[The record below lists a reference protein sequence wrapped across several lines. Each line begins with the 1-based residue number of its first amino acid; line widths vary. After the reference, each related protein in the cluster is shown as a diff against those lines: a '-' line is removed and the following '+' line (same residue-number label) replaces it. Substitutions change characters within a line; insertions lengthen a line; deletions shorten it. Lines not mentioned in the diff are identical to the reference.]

1 MKCLVPSCTNR
12 SDCQNWKKST
22 YRTDVKH
29 TFHRLPRNSDT
40 CSVWLDLLGI
50 KSASVSKSSRICSA
64 HFEEKCFD
72 RSGLNVQL
80 RPNALPRACQTVITE
95 KSLCTDVKPL
105 NLPEDDTNTNLS
117 PNRMQSLIPEKKE
130 EATTSLDGI
139 SKLDECPLTSQPAA
153 SKQDKETMT
162 VPFSETSHFL
172 EKTWLR
178 QRIKFLETDS
188 KKKVRLMQQQIRRKN
203 DQLITLKSM
212 LEDLKNKQAIK
223 TNQAKPMN
231 TLGGLTGELYER
243 LIQQKSNVVS
253 KCYSPNLRC
262 FALTLQYYSPRAY
275 EYVREEFGNC
285 LPHPKTLSSWYRT
298 VDGEPDTSLEGLE
311 SATERIQNGD

>member
-1 MKCLVPSCTNR
+1 M
-12 SDCQNWKKST
+12 
-22 YRTDVKH
+22 
-29 TFHRLPRNSDT
+29 
-40 CSVWLDLLGI
+40 
-50 KSASVSKSSRICSA
+50 
-64 HFEEKCFD
+64 
-72 RSGLNVQL
+72 
-80 RPNALPRACQTVITE
+80 
-95 KSLCTDVKPL
+95 
-105 NLPEDDTNTNLS
+105 PET
-117 PNRMQSLIPEKKE
+117 KE
-130 EATTSLDGI
+130 EVTNSSDGI
-139 SKLDECPLTSQPAA
+139 SKLDEYPLTLQPAA
-153 SKQDKETMT
+153 SKEDKETMT
-162 VPFSETSHFL
+162 VPVSETNHSL
-172 EKTWLR
+172 EKSWLR

-212 LEDLKNKQAIK
+212 LEDLKNKQVLN

-243 LIQQKSNVVS
+243 LIQQKTNVVS

-298 VDGEPDTSLEGLE
+298 VDGEPDISLEGLE
-311 SATERIQNGD
+311 SARERIKNADY

>member
-1 MKCLVPSCTNR
+1 M
-12 SDCQNWKKST
+12 
-22 YRTDVKH
+22 KH
-29 TFHRLPRNSDT
+29 TFHRLPQNSDT
-40 CSVWLDLLGI
+40 CGVWLDLLGI
-50 KSASVSKSSRICSA
+50 KSPSVSKSARICSA

-72 RSGLNVQL
+72 RSGLNVRL
-80 RPNALPRACQTVITE
+80 RPNALPCQTVMTE
-95 KSLCTDVKPL
+95 KSLRTDVKPL
-105 NLPEDDTNTNLS
+105 HLLEDHLYYKINLS
-117 PNRMQSLIPEKKE
+117 PDTMESSMPETTE

-139 SKLDECPLTSQPAA
+139 SKLDECPLTPQPAV
-153 SKQDKETMT
+153 SKEDKETMT
-162 VPFSETSHFL
+162 VPFSETNHFL
-172 EKTWLR
+172 EKSWLR

-203 DQLITLKSM
+203 DQLITLRSM
-212 LEDLKNKQAIK
+212 LEDLKNKQALK
-223 TNQAKPMN
+223 ANQAKPTN

-243 LIQQKSNVVS
+243 LIQQKSNVVP

-298 VDGEPDTSLEGLE
+298 VDGEPDISLEGLE